1 MIETVETLRVLIE
14 QIVLRLDYLG
24 IGLIM
29 VVTAPELVLPFAG
42 FLVDRNQL
50 SAPAV
55 IAAGT
60 LGALVGQT
68 GIYLL
73 AAWVGERRVRQFLR
87 RRGRWLLLQE
97 HDFDRALE
105 LFERYDSWFLV
116 VGRFVPSVRS
126 MISLPAG
133 VAKVGLARFVG
144 LTLLGTAV
152 WNTFLVYLGAA
163 LGRNWPVLLE
173 LFATY
178 ETVVWVVLAGA
189 LGLFVLLRIRQRL
202 VLRN

>member
-1 MIETVETLRVLIE
+1 MIETIDTLRVLIE

-24 IGLIM
+24 IALVM
-29 VVTAPELVLPFAG
+29 TVTAPELVLPFAG

-60 LGALVGQT
+60 LGALIGQT

-73 AAWVGERRVRQFLR
+73 AAWVGEGRVRQFLR
-87 RRGRWLLLQE
+87 RYGRWLLLQE
-97 HDFDRALE
+97 RDFDRALE

-133 VAKVGLARFVG
+133 VAKMGLVRFIG
-144 LTLLGTAV
+144 LTFLGTAV

-173 LFATY
+173 FFATY

-189 LGLFVLLRIRQRL
+189 LGLFIVLRIRQRL
-202 VLRN
+202 VLRG